1 MQFTSEQ
8 ITIFLISIGIMLFSA
23 RLFGELFLRLKLAP
37 IIGEILAGI
46 ILGPTV
52 FGSVFPSLYEWL
64 FPSGNVKIA
73 LDGIIN
79 ISIILLLLITG
90 IEVDL
95 SMVISQRKIAFFTS
109 LMGIVVPFL
118 FGFGFAY
125 YFPDLMGIKKE
136 GMRFVF
142 ALFMGTA
149 LSISALPVIAK
160 TLMDLNLFK
169 TKPGMIIISSAMIN
183 DVAGWLIFSVI
194 LGMMGS
200 QKIGYSLW
208 EVVLFLFIFTFLVLF
223 PGRRI
228 LGYLINIIQD
238 KISFPSGILNFILI
252 IGFFAAAFTEYIGVH
267 GIIGAFILGIAI
279 GDSAALKEE
288 TNRIIQQFILNIFV
302 PLFFVSIGLR
312 INFITNF
319 DIDIVLILIVLATAG
334 KMIGSGFGAYFSG
347 SSKREALTI
356 ASGLNSRGTME
367 IILGLLAL
375 QVGLIHQTVF
385 VALVVMALFTSLLSA
400 PMMKYFLKGK
410 MKLSFNQLIQ
420 HDLILFSDAGGKAD
434 IIKDLVTSVGRKI
447 KIDEQNT
454 ITDILNREESNPT
467 GIANYLAIPH
477 TKAKIKKPIAAI
489 AKQSSGLDFEAADN
503 LPSKIIILLLI
514 PENENEIQLQLLSEI
529 VKKFEDR
536 IKVED
541 LLLIQSKE
549 DFIHKL
555 KDL

>member
-1 MQFTSEQ
+1 MQLTSEQ
-8 ITIFLISIGIMLFSA
+8 ITVFLLSIGIMLFSA
-23 RLFGELFLRLKLAP
+23 RLFGELFLRLKFAP

-46 ILGPTV
+46 ILGPTI
-52 FGSVFPSLYEWL
+52 FGSVFPSGYEWL
-64 FPSGNVKIA
+64 FPVGNVKIA

-95 SMVISQRKIAFFTS
+95 SIVISHRKVAFFTS
-109 LMGIVVPFL
+109 LMGMVIPFIL
-118 FGFGFAY
+118 GFGFAY
-125 YFPDLMGIKKE
+125 IFPDIMGIKKE
-136 GMRFVF
+136 EMRFVF

-149 LSISALPVIAK
+149 LSISSLPVIAK

-183 DVAGWLIFSVI
+183 DVAGWLVFSVI

-208 EVVLFLFIFTFLVLF
+208 EVVLFLFIFTFLVFL

-228 LGYLINIIQD
+228 LNYLINLIQD
-238 KISFPSGILNFILI
+238 KISFPGGILNFILI
-252 IGFFAAAFTEYIGVH
+252 IGFFAAAFTEHLGIH

-288 TNRIIQQFILNIFV
+288 TNRIVQQFILNIFA

-312 INFITNF
+312 VNFITHF
-319 DIDIVLILIVLATAG
+319 DIVIILIVIVLAIAG

-347 SSKREALTI
+347 SSKSESLTI

-367 IILGLLAL
+367 IILGLVAL

-400 PMMKYFLKGK
+400 PMMKYFVKGK

-420 HDLILFSDAGGKAD
+420 PDLILFSYAEDKTD
-434 IIKDLVTSVGRKI
+434 IIKKLVAAVGKKI
-447 KIDEQNT
+447 KIDEQN
-454 ITDILNREESNPT
+454 INIDILNREVYNPT

-489 AKQSSGLDFEAADN
+489 AKHSPGLNFEASDN

-529 VKKFEDR
+529 MKKFENQ
-536 IKVED
+536 IKVEE
-541 LLLIQSKE
+541 LLLAQSKE
-549 DFIHKL
+549 DFINKL
-555 KDL
+555 KNL